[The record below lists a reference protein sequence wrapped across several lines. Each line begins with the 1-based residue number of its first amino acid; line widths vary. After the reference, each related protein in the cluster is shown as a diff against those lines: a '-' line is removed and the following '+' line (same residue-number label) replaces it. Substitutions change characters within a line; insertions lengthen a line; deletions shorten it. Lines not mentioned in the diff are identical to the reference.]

1 MLTVNTGFC
10 IFDLFLAA
18 ILVFGWAHTRPF
30 FENSA
35 EIERIIVSHSSSNFV
50 DGFIGIIQIPFCC
63 GNSQIC
69 NILHR
74 RNLHDTFEAM
84 NKPVRAHQVF
94 FCSAAIMFL
103 LTQLKVEKANAK
115 ILAEKHMTEDDVEPV
130 YGNV

>member
-35 EIERIIVSHSSSNFV
+35 EIERIVVSHSSSNFV

-94 FCSAAIMFL
+94 FCILFNRYWFGIIIIEIMNSTF
-103 LTQLKVEKANAK
+103 
-115 ILAEKHMTEDDVEPV
+115 
-130 YGNV
+130 NVIDRLGMRTKSWTK